1 MAVSGLFRSVGT
13 PTAKPSLCLG
23 VPVSSPTASRIL
35 LGIAASLGDDKEF
48 APEPAIARESAL
60 SDEGVMKRVQAGDKE
75 ALGLLFDRYS
85 RLVLSVGL
93 RILRDLSEAEEL
105 VQDVFLYVFNKCAS
119 FDSQKSCFRSWL
131 VQIAYCRA
139 FDKREYLINRRFYD
153 YRNIDEILESVR
165 SNECLEASLEQAE
178 LRRLLEDAF
187 AELTERQ
194 RTTLELFFFQGY
206 SLREISSQMDE
217 SLVST
222 RHHYYRGLDKLKSAG
237 ALAPLPGKN
246 RRTNGR

>member
-1 MAVSGLFRSVGT
+1 
-13 PTAKPSLCLG
+13 
-23 VPVSSPTASRIL
+23 VSSPTASRML
-35 LGIAASLGDDKEF
+35 LGIVASLDQEKEL
-48 APEPAIARESAL
+48 APEPEIALESAL
-60 SDEGVMKRVQAGDKE
+60 ADEAVMRRVRSGDKE
-75 ALGLLFDRYS
+75 ALGVLFDRYS

-165 SNECLEASLEQAE
+165 SNECLEKSLEQAE
-178 LRRLLEDAF
+178 LRRLLQDAF

-217 SLVST
+217 TLVTT
-222 RHHYYRGLDKLKSAG
+222 RHHYYRGLEKLKSAWE
-237 ALAPLPGKN
+237 LAASPRKNGRSN
-246 RRTNGR
+246 RR

>member
-1 MAVSGLFRSVGT
+1 M
-13 PTAKPSLCLG
+13 
-23 VPVSSPTASRIL
+23 SSPAASRML
-35 LGIAASLGDDKEF
+35 LGISASLDHEKELVREPVT
-48 APEPAIARESAL
+48 AVEPALADEAVIARLQS
-60 SDEGVMKRVQAGDKE
+60 GDKE
-75 ALGLLFDRYS
+75 ALGLLFDRYA

-93 RILRDLSEAEEL
+93 RILHDLSEAEEL

-119 FDSQKSCFRSWL
+119 FDPQKSYFRSWL

-153 YRNIDEILESVR
+153 YRNIDEILDSVR
-165 SNECLEASLEQAE
+165 SNVCLESFLERAE
-178 LRRLLEDAF
+178 LRRLLDDAF

-217 SLVST
+217 TLVTT
-222 RHHYYRGLDKLKSAG
+222 RHHYYRGLEKLRSAW
-237 ALAPLPGKN
+237 ALASLSGKN
-246 RRTNGR
+246 GR

>member
-1 MAVSGLFRSVGT
+1 
-13 PTAKPSLCLG
+13 
-23 VPVSSPTASRIL
+23 VSSPTASRML
-35 LGIAASLGDDKEF
+35 LGIAASIEHEQELGC
-48 APEPAIARESAL
+48 EPAIAVESAL
-60 SDEGVMKRVQAGDKE
+60 ADEAVMARVQSGDQE

-93 RILRDLSEAEEL
+93 RILRDQSEAEEL

-119 FDSQKSCFRSWL
+119 FDPQKSYFRSWL

-153 YRNIDEILESVR
+153 YRNIDEIIESVR
-165 SNECLEASLEQAE
+165 SNVCLEASLERAE
-178 LRRLLEDAF
+178 LRKLFEAAF

-217 SLVST
+217 TLAAT
-222 RHHYYRGLDKLKSAG
+222 RHHYYRSLEKLKSAG
-237 ALAPLPGKN
+237 TLASTLEK
-246 RRTNGR
+246 NGRRNGK